1 VLGGLEAFDDDCNNI
16 GETLDAL
23 SHAQAEIAEP
33 LVVETNG
40 PVLGQEFNNVGDYAS
55 VESACKRVEIVLV
68 QANE

>member
-1 VLGGLEAFDDDCNNI
+1 MLGGLEAFDDDCNNI